1 MKRFIITLLCIF
13 ALAAGASAQRLVIV
27 HVNDT
32 HSHLDPERTGD
43 DKGRGGVI
51 ERAAYIDSLRQAV
64 GNRNILFLHAGDWN
78 QGTPYYTI
86 FEGDLEVNLINALK
100 YDCLTLGNHEFD
112 NGIDDLAR
120 RIKAIKRPVVC
131 ANYDFSP
138 FDMGRR
144 GVKPY
149 TIVRKAGM
157 KIGIIGML
165 TDISKVVVYETASRV
180 PRAEGTDAEIV
191 NRWADYL
198 RNKKKCDM
206 VIVLSHM
213 GLNEDLDIIPQI
225 RNVDIIVGGHSHT
238 FMKGMEYRT
247 DLDGK
252 QVPVIQD
259 GCWGLN
265 IGRIDVI
272 D

>member
-1 MKRFIITLLCIF
+1 MKKLIFIVMCLMAF
-13 ALAAGASAQRLVIV
+13 AAGASAQRLVIL

-43 DKGRGGVI
+43 DMGHGGVI
-51 ERAAYIDSLRQAV
+51 ERAAYIDSVRTAV
-64 GNRNILFLHAGDWN
+64 GRNKVLLLHAGDWD
-78 QGTPYYTI
+78 QGSPYYTI
-86 FEGDLEVNLINALK
+86 FEGDLEVSLVNALK
-100 YDCLTLGNHEFD
+100 YDCLTFGNHEFD
-112 NGIDDLAR
+112 NGIEDLAR
-120 RIKAIKRPVVC
+120 RVKMIKSPVVC

-138 FDMGRR
+138 FDMGKRGVQPCTVIRR
-144 GVKPY
+144 G
-149 TIVRKAGM
+149 GL

-165 TDISKVVVYETASRV
+165 TNIEKVVSYETASRV
-180 PRAEGTDAEIV
+180 PKAGEDADVV
-191 NRWADYL
+191 NKWADYL
-198 RNKKKCDM
+198 RNTKKCDL

-213 GLNEDLDIIPQI
+213 GYDEDLDIVKDI
-225 RNVDIIVGGHSHT
+225 RNVDMIIGGHSHT
-238 FMKGMEYRT
+238 FVKDFAYRT

-265 IGRIDVI
+265 IGRIDV

>member
-1 MKRFIITLLCIF
+1 MKKLIFIVMCLMAF
-13 ALAAGASAQRLVIV
+13 AAGASAQRLVIL

-43 DKGRGGVI
+43 DMGHGGVI
-51 ERAAYIDSLRQAV
+51 ERAAYIDSVRTAV
-64 GNRNILFLHAGDWN
+64 GRNKVLLLHAGDWD
-78 QGTPYYTI
+78 QGSPYYTI
-86 FEGDLEVNLINALK
+86 FEGDLEVSLVNALK
-100 YDCLTLGNHEFD
+100 YDCLTFGNHEFD
-112 NGIDDLAR
+112 NGIEDLAR
-120 RIKAIKRPVVC
+120 RVKMIKSPVVC

-138 FDMGRR
+138 FDMGKRGIQPCTVIRR
-144 GVKPY
+144 G
-149 TIVRKAGM
+149 GL

-165 TDISKVVVYETASRV
+165 TNIEKVVSYETASRV
-180 PRAEGTDAEIV
+180 PKAGEDADVV

-198 RNKKKCDM
+198 RNTKKCDL

-213 GLNEDLDIIPQI
+213 GYDEDLDIVKDI
-225 RNVDIIVGGHSHT
+225 RNVDMIIGGHSHT
-238 FMKGMEYRT
+238 FVKDFAYRT

-265 IGRIDVI
+265 VGRIDVY
-272 D
+272 